1 MKAKSSVFEKEVLLD
16 IAVNIIPLAVI
27 VVFAAVF
34 LVVNPWANDTTFSRV
49 LQYALL
55 VLPFI
60 GLSILTYAAAR
71 RIEVEEDIEVG
82 P

>member
-1 MKAKSSVFEKEVLLD
+1 MFEKEVLLD
-16 IAVNIIPLAVI
+16 IAVNIIPLAII

-34 LVVNPWANDTTFSRV
+34 FVANPWANDTTFSRV

-55 VLPFI
+55 VLPFV
-60 GLSILTYAAAR
+60 GLAILTYVAAR
-71 RIEVEEDIEVG
+71 RIEVEEDVEVG